1 MKTTRSH
8 APILNVVAA
17 SGLQPVDL
25 SVKRQKRLSQNSAT
39 ADEDAWMTRRRRSLL
54 RMHKKR
60 QSRRLG
66 EGQYGKSM
74 DELVVVGGKM
84 RVSVIEEGVE
94 SDERDETRTLT
105 DL

>member
-1 MKTTRSH
+1 
-8 APILNVVAA
+8 
-17 SGLQPVDL
+17 
-25 SVKRQKRLSQNSAT
+25 
-39 ADEDAWMTRRRRSLL
+39 
-54 RMHKKR
+54 MHKKR

-94 SDERDETRTLT
+94 GDDRDETRTLNN
-105 DL
+105 